1 MALGFVDAIGL
12 LGTGLGIIQFGLDN
26 FVPDQKDAQGTIVGI
41 KGGDGAGASNTLVG
55 NLFITSARQTMIS
68 DKSNQGGKI
77 SKVYA
82 YNSQNVQLGTA
93 GSQTMAG
100 NADYLTYTVDQDVP
114 GAQGQYVGIQNGND
128 ATCIAWIT
136 VKMFDNSLGGA
147 WTGDIGRSCGQSWFE
162 SQEVA
167 GQLEDGSVYR
177 PSCTWLDG
185 NHDNEIPSAALKF
198 STYSYGPDTSHVTL
212 DRDACA
218 STIFAADEKEIKDAP
233 IDTSMAKR
241 SNLQRRARLSW
252 MEQKLVISN
261 IPSHSATNLCNSETS
276 WGPDFADSYGMLC
289 DMGTKT
295 LYTLCS
301 KEQIDGCVNISTEQY
316 RNSTNTASV
325 AMQQRS
331 IAKRTVST
339 AFKTY
344 EQTSVWGD
352 NN

>member
-41 KGGDGAGASNTLVG
+41 KGGDGAGASNTL
-55 NLFITSARQTMIS
+55 
-68 DKSNQGGKI
+68 GGKI

-136 VKMFDNSLGGA
+136 VKIFDNSLGGA
-147 WTGDIGRSCGQSWFE
+147 WTGDIGRSYVLLPSTLFN
-162 SQEVA
+162 A
-167 GQLEDGSVYR
+167 LEDGSVYR

-276 WGPDFADSYGMLC
+276 WGPDFADSYGILC

-301 KEQIDGCVNISTEQY
+301 KQQIDGCVNISTEQAS
-316 RNSTNTASV
+316 NSTNPASV

>member
-55 NLFITSARQTMIS
+55 NLFITSARQTVVS
-68 DKSNQGGKI
+68 DRSNQGGKI

-147 WTGDIGRSCGQSWFE
+147 WTGDIGRSYVLLSSTHFNAVAQRLTMLLQMWPILVRESRSCRSARRWECLSPFLHLARWQSR
-162 SQEVA
+162 Q
-167 GQLEDGSVYR
+167 
-177 PSCTWLDG
+177 
-185 NHDNEIPSAALKF
+185 
-198 STYSYGPDTSHVTL
+198 
-212 DRDACA
+212 
-218 STIFAADEKEIKDAP
+218 
-233 IDTSMAKR
+233 
-241 SNLQRRARLSW
+241 
-252 MEQKLVISN
+252 
-261 IPSHSATNLCNSETS
+261 
-276 WGPDFADSYGMLC
+276 
-289 DMGTKT
+289 
-295 LYTLCS
+295 
-301 KEQIDGCVNISTEQY
+301 
-316 RNSTNTASV
+316 
-325 AMQQRS
+325 
-331 IAKRTVST
+331 
-339 AFKTY
+339 
-344 EQTSVWGD
+344 
-352 NN
+352 

>member
-41 KGGDGAGASNTLVG
+41 KGGDGAGASNTL
-55 NLFITSARQTMIS
+55 
-68 DKSNQGGKI
+68 GGKI

-218 STIFAADEKEIKDAP
+218 STIFAADEKEIKGN
-233 IDTSMAKR
+233 MAKR